1 MFIFPRQLHA
11 FIKRPFLGRQ
21 KGKVLAEMVDIGARV
36 ADDKKQRVSYI
47 IISMNK
53 VLRLLIIRSHSNPYF
68 LWGYF
73 RIKTLANLRLF
84 LMYANKIVKNVEF
97 NRKLIYLWYCCYF
110 VFLLVGN
117 TKGQKCVGKSSI
129 KRQCFNGEVNKKIN
143 G

>member
-84 LMYANKIVKNVEF
+84 FNVC
-97 NRKLIYLWYCCYF
+97 K
-110 VFLLVGN
+110 
-117 TKGQKCVGKSSI
+117 
-129 KRQCFNGEVNKKIN
+129 
-143 G
+143 

>member
-1 MFIFPRQLHA
+1 MILYTGFNGEVYKKLMVNYTTITCLC
-11 FIKRPFLGRQ
+11 FLDNYMPSLNVRFWMA

-84 LMYANKIVKNVEF
+84 FNVC
-97 NRKLIYLWYCCYF
+97 K
-110 VFLLVGN
+110 
-117 TKGQKCVGKSSI
+117 
-129 KRQCFNGEVNKKIN
+129 
-143 G
+143 